1 MSGTRITIKLGVAG
15 MLIVLVSL
23 LADVIGLGTG
33 SGFGRYQ
40 VSGVVAGRLSPAV
53 AVRRWRGWRRT
64 AASDWRAVPAASE
77 TESADQVDE

>member
-15 MLIVLVSL
+15 VLIVLVSL

-40 VSGVVAGRLSPAV
+40 VSGVVAGLLLLAFAV
-53 AVRRWRGWRRT
+53 HRWRSSQPT
-64 AASDWRAVPAASE
+64 
-77 TESADQVDE
+77 

>member
-15 MLIVLVSL
+15 VLIVLVSL

-40 VSGVVAGRLSPAV
+40 MSGVIAGLLLLAV
-53 AVRRWRGWRRT
+53 AVRRWRRMT
-64 AASDWRAVPAASE
+64 S
-77 TESADQVDE
+77 

>member
-15 MLIVLVSL
+15 VLLVLVSL

-40 VSGVVAGRLSPAV
+40 VSGVVAGLLLLAV
-53 AVRRWRGWRRT
+53 AVRRWRSSQPT
-64 AASDWRAVPAASE
+64 
-77 TESADQVDE
+77 